1 MIPGTM
7 DPAVA
12 ANPPGGDLYFASAAA
27 LASPGVP
34 HGPEGYNRFGTT
46 GYADNL
52 RLAPLVFE
60 TERNTGGKDTALA
73 SNAGAGGHVKELL
86 NFRGSPAPWIG
97 LALLLLFG
105 ILLISAEV
113 RLKAPG
119 GRRLGGEVVL

>member
-1 MIPGTM
+1 
-7 DPAVA
+7 
-12 ANPPGGDLYFASAAA
+12 
-27 LASPGVP
+27 VP
-34 HGPEGYNRFGTT
+34 IGPEGYNRFGTT

-52 RLAPLVFE
+52 RTAPLVFE
-60 TERNTGGKDTALA
+60 TERNAGGNDTALA
-73 SNAGAGGHVKELL
+73 SHALGGGHVKELL
-86 NFRGSPAPWIG
+86 NFRGSPVPWIG